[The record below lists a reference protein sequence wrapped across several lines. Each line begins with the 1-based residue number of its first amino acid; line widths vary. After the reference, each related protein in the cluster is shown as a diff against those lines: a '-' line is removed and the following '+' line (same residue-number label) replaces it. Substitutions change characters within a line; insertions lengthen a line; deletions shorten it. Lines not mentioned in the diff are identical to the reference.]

1 MHRASRRPCTGAR
14 QLTQQIYV
22 TRIVVVSRKYQSA
35 LPKRWHGLARVFSA
49 LGDEQRQRIL
59 LMFERDEE
67 LTVKAIFDGCPLS
80 RTAVAHHVRVLRE
93 AGVLTAEKRGKE
105 VFLKPNAAVV
115 LEALGRLRD
124 YIEETFE

>member
-1 MHRASRRPCTGAR
+1 MSRRYHA
-14 QLTQQIYV
+14 
-22 TRIVVVSRKYQSA
+22 A

-67 LTVKAIFDGCPLS
+67 LTIKDVFDACPLS
-80 RTAVAHHVRVLRE
+80 RTAVTHHVRVLRE

-105 VFLKPNAAVV
+105 VFLKPNPEVV
-115 LEALGRLRD
+115 HEAMDRLRD
-124 YIEETFE
+124 YIGEELE

>member
-1 MHRASRRPCTGAR
+1 MSRRYHA
-14 QLTQQIYV
+14 
-22 TRIVVVSRKYQSA
+22 A

-67 LTVKAIFDGCPLS
+67 LTIKDIFDACPLS
-80 RTAVAHHVRVLRE
+80 RTAVTHHIRVLRD

-105 VFLKPNAAVV
+105 VFLKPDPQVV
-115 LEALGRLRD
+115 MDAMDRLRD
-124 YIEETFE
+124 YIDEELQ